1 MKTPTKHIISL
12 AALLA
17 MALTAPA
24 ASAQT
29 AGAQADSAADRS
41 LLERTV
47 QWAEKVLDLLT
58 VEGERWSVATY
69 PAASYSGRTGLAVG
83 IMQAWQHS
91 GGRSHRP
98 TTIAPTVLVST
109 KRMFEIQAD
118 ADIYPSERISI
129 GGKAEFFYLPDD
141 YYGIGNG
148 SKSVLTEYTIHKY
161 SLTADV
167 LADVARCLRV
177 GLTADICYV
186 DFSGYDAGL
195 ASAFESGWCNGL
207 GPMVQFDTRDDVVY
221 PTSGWLATAA
231 ATGFWHGLGSRSDF
245 VLAELDVRRYIDLHR
260 RRVVAMQA
268 LLHTST
274 ADAPFWKLPSCGGT
288 RLGRAIPHS
297 LKYVDR
303 NAWLLQAEYRCPVY
317 WRIGATAFAAAGNVS
332 HTWAARELTDR
343 VHLMLGGGLRFNV
356 LPGRN
361 LNMRLDAGISSRGDH
376 AFYLNIREA
385 F

>member
-12 AALLA
+12 VALLA
-17 MALTAPA
+17 MA
-24 ASAQT
+24 QT
-29 AGAQADSAADRS
+29 AEAQADSAADRS
-41 LLERTV
+41 LLEKTV

-83 IMQAWQHS
+83 IMQAWEHR

-118 ADIYPSERISI
+118 ADIYPTERISI
-129 GGKAEFFYLPDD
+129 GSKAEFFYLPDD
-141 YYGIGNG
+141 YYGIGSG
-148 SKSVLTEYTIHKY
+148 AKSVLTEYTIHKY

-167 LADVARCLRV
+167 LAEVAACLRV

-186 DFSGYDAGL
+186 DFSDYDAEFAG
-195 ASAFESGWCNGL
+195 AFESGWCNGL
-207 GPMVQFDTRDDVVY
+207 GPMVQVDTRNDVVY
-221 PTSGWLATAA
+221 PTSGWLATVGV
-231 ATGFWHGLGSRSDF
+231 TGYWHGLGGRRDF
-245 VLAELDVRRYIDLHR
+245 VLTELDVRRYIDLHR

-303 NAWLLQAEYRCPVY
+303 RAWLVQAEYRCPVY

-332 HTWAARELTDR
+332 HSWQARELTDR
-343 VHLMLGGGLRFNV
+343 VHLMVGGGLRFNV

>member
-12 AALLA
+12 VALLA
-17 MALTAPA
+17 MA
-24 ASAQT
+24 QT
-29 AGAQADSAADRS
+29 AEAQADSAADRS
-41 LLERTV
+41 LLEKTV

-83 IMQAWQHS
+83 IMQAWEHR

-118 ADIYPSERISI
+118 ADIYPTERISI
-129 GGKAEFFYLPDD
+129 GSKAEFFYLPDD

-148 SKSVLTEYTIHKY
+148 AKSVLTEYTIHKY

-167 LADVARCLRV
+167 LAEVAACLRV

-186 DFSGYDAGL
+186 DFSDYDAEFAG
-195 ASAFESGWCNGL
+195 AFESGWCNGL
-207 GPMVQFDTRDDVVY
+207 GPMVQVDTRNDVVY
-221 PTSGWLATAA
+221 PTLGWLATVGV
-231 ATGFWHGLGSRSDF
+231 TGYWHGLGGRRDF
-245 VLAELDVRRYIDLHR
+245 VLTELDVRRYIDLHR
-260 RRVVAMQA
+260 RRVVALQA

-303 NAWLLQAEYRCPVY
+303 RAWLVQAEYRCPVY

-332 HTWAARELTDR
+332 HSWQARELTDR
-343 VHLMLGGGLRFNV
+343 VHLMVGGGLRFNV